1 MKSKANK
8 ASSQEMQLV
17 SLNISRVKTIYLQR
31 TTDGVRKSY
40 KNCIS
45 WLDEN
50 NVRLSLRTLGFV
62 NYIQQEKSS
71 ELSFE

>member
-50 NVRLSLRTLGFV
+50 NVRLSLRKLGFV
-62 NYIQQEKSS
+62 NYIQQENRVNYRS
-71 ELSFE
+71 

>member
-40 KNCIS
+40 KNCIR

-50 NVRLSLRTLGFV
+50 NVRLSLRKLGFV